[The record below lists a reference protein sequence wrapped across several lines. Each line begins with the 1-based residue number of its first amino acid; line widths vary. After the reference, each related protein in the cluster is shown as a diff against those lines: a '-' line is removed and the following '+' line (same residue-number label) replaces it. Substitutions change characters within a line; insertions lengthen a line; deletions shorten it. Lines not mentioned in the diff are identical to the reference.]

1 VTLAVY
7 IVAGLVGWCPRP
19 LPPPPP
25 PPIEGL
31 ARTIAGIIGGI
42 AGAYLVH
49 WALGLSG
56 ALTAMDFIALM
67 VGAFACGRV
76 LQQLAIW
83 IIPGREHA

>member
-1 VTLAVY
+1 VPT
-7 IVAGLVGWCPRP
+7 
-19 LPPPPP
+19 PPP
-25 PPIEGL
+25 PPIESL
-31 ARTIAGIIGGI
+31 ARVIARIIAGIIGGI

-76 LQQLAIW
+76 FQQLAIW
-83 IIPGREHA
+83 ILPGREHA